1 MGINKEKQDI
11 LDTKGNIL
19 VTANPGTGKTL
30 LLAHK
35 FLSLINQG
43 FSPRENSLSNFHGKG
58 QA

>member
-35 FLSLINQG
+35 YLSL
-43 FSPRENSLSNFHGKG
+43 
-58 QA
+58 